1 MTRTLRRSLS
11 EPAVDWA
18 GRPGVWLQGST
29 TSFRRT
35 LLTLIVLFV
44 LSLPAVTPRIYAS
57 DEIEYFAYLR
67 SIWFDRDLSF
77 DNEYRY
83 FYDHGIAHGVRPR
96 LDRPGFYGDSFE
108 ATFLEATTST
118 GRRINFAPIG
128 TAILWAPFYAIADA
142 GVRLARAFGSPV
154 SADGLS
160 QPYIAAVTYGSAVYG
175 LLAVLLSAYAVQRIF
190 GDVDLS
196 AVAVWLG
203 TPLLFY
209 MYVAP
214 GYSHACSAFAVAAF
228 VVAWLRVRENWSA
241 TGVVALGALA
251 ALMGMVREQDGLI
264 AIGPG
269 VDFIAAAVRSV
280 RSSRGTLRQWVG
292 RAAAGVTTTA
302 LCMIPQGVTYLTLYG
317 RLGPSP
323 VVARKMYWTAPY
335 AWRVIASTQRGAIF
349 WTPLLIPAFIGLL
362 ALALVRFDVHDSL
375 SVDGQRERR
384 WIGTIFVIMVASQIW
399 ASGSVASWAG
409 GVFGQ
414 RRFIGLT
421 VCLIVGL
428 SAAFRLIPT
437 GWRRYTL
444 AFAVVG
450 CIWWNIGLIAQYGTG
465 LATRDGLNLPVNAYH
480 NLVTV
485 PSRIPALAYRYL
497 FDRRSFYQGTSAA
510 AQ

>member
-1 MTRTLRRSLS
+1 MTRTLHRSLTHS
-11 EPAVDWA
+11 AVDWA
-18 GRPGVWLQGST
+18 GRRGVWSQGST
-29 TSFRRT
+29 SSFRRVV
-35 LLTLIVLFV
+35 LAIVVLFV

-83 FYDHGIAHGVRPR
+83 FYDRGIAHGVRPR
-96 LDRPGFYGDSFE
+96 VDRPGFYGDSFE

-128 TAILWAPFYAIADA
+128 TAILWAPFYAVADA
-142 GVRLARAFGSPV
+142 GVRLARAFGSTV
-154 SADGLS
+154 AADGLS
-160 QPYIAAVTYGSAVYG
+160 QPYIAAVAYASAVYG
-175 LLAVLLSAYAVQRIF
+175 FLAVLLSACAVRRIF
-190 GDVDLS
+190 GDADLS

-214 GYSHACSAFAVAAF
+214 GYSHGCSAFAVAAF
-228 VVAWLRVRENWSA
+228 VVAWLRVRESWSA
-241 TGVVALGALA
+241 AGVVALGALA

-269 VDFIAAAVRSV
+269 VDFVAAAVRSI
-280 RSSRGTLRQWVG
+280 RTSRGTIRQWAA
-292 RAAAGVTTTA
+292 RAAAGVATTA
-302 LCMIPQGVTYLTLYG
+302 LCTVPQGLTYLTLNG

-335 AWRVIASTQRGAIF
+335 VWKVLASTQRGAIF
-349 WTPLLIPAFIGLL
+349 WTPLLIPAFIGLG
-362 ALALVRFDVHDSL
+362 ALLLVPFDVRDSL
-375 SVDGQRERR
+375 PVDRQRERR
-384 WIGTIFVIMVASQIW
+384 WIGAIFVIMVASQLW

-421 VCLIVGL
+421 ICLVVGL
-428 SAAFRLIPT
+428 SAAFRLVPT
-437 GWRRYTL
+437 GWRRYTFAFVIL
-444 AFAVVG
+444 A
-450 CIWWNIGLIAQYGTG
+450 CIWWNIGLITQYGSG
-465 LATRDGLNLPVNAYH
+465 LATRDGLDLRVNAYH
-480 NLVTV
+480 NVVTV
-485 PSRIPALAYRYL
+485 PGRIPALAYRYL

-510 AQ
+510 AR